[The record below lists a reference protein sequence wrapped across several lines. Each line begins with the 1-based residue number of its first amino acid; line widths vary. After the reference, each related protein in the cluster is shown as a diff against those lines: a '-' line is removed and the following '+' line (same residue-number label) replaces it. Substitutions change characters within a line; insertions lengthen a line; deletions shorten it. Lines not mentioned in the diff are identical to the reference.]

1 MGQELFVY
9 KAKGEESMNQLL
21 KDIQNYWT
29 NRAEGYSQVNLEEL
43 AGEKWPEW
51 LAVIEEH
58 MPNKPKHMIRIL
70 DIGTGPGFF
79 SIILSR
85 AGYQMTAIDYTE
97 EMLQKAKKNA
107 GILAEQIHWFQ
118 MDAQDLEF
126 PSNTFDMIVSRN
138 VTWNLEHPE
147 KAYSEWMRVLKPGGV
162 LLNFDANWYH
172 HLFDEEKRAAY
183 EADRE
188 KVSNLGLEDDYLS
201 TDIEAME
208 AIARQVP
215 LSRIQR
221 PEWDRRI
228 LGDLNGMQIETDHH
242 IWQRVWCDAEKVN
255 NGSTPMFMVS
265 CSKPLMQQAEI
276 RIPRAAVI

>member
-1 MGQELFVY
+1 M
-9 KAKGEESMNQLL
+9 KGLL
-21 KDIQNYWT
+21 QDIENYWT
-29 NRAEGYSQVNLEEL
+29 HRAEGYSKVNLEEL
-43 AGEKWPEW
+43 AGEKWPVW
-51 LAVIEEH
+51 LSVIESY
-58 MPNKPKHMIRIL
+58 MPKRIKHTIKVL

-85 AGYQMTAIDYTE
+85 AGYQVTAVDYTE
-97 EMLQKAKKNA
+97 EMLCKARENA
-107 GILAEQIHWFQ
+107 GSLADQIEWHQ
-118 MDAQDLEF
+118 MDAQKLRF
-126 PSNTFDMIVSRN
+126 PSDMFDVIVSRN

-147 KAYSEWMRVLKPGGV
+147 QAYREWMRVLKPGGV

-183 EADRE
+183 ELDRE
-188 KVSNLGLEDDYLS
+188 KVSDLGFEDDYLC

-221 PEWDRRI
+221 PEWDQRV
-228 LGDLNGMQIETDHH
+228 LEHLNGTEIEINRE
-242 IWQRVWCDAEKVN
+242 IWQRVWCDAEKIN

-265 CSKPLMQQAEI
+265 CRKPMTQHAENWEQQV
-276 RIPRAAVI
+276 AAM